1 MLIII
6 SMHFGLIRF
15 AGTTMLGPLNDSTE
29 PARCEDDA
37 MTKFESPP
45 RPAAE
50 GELYYIHVP
59 NDERPVA
66 QDVEFLSAAEF
77 LDDEPACKALWD
89 LMSSQF
95 KTRSK
100 FLSIWPSVRHVA
112 THRRNGEVVGLLL
125 VSSLVNWQVD
135 YVVVRPDWRGK
146 GIAEALVHETLN
158 QAAARKVPYVMLT
171 SREGLRPLYE
181 GACGFTVVGEKPTA
195 PAARTLCAS
204 AS

>member
-1 MLIII
+1 MQFVLIA
-6 SMHFGLIRF
+6 SV
-15 AGTTMLGPLNDSTE
+15 GTTMLGPLSESTE

-37 MTKFESPP
+37 MTKFDSGP
-45 RPAAE
+45 RSTAE

-66 QDVEFLSAAEF
+66 QDVEFLSTAEF
-77 LDDEPACKALWD
+77 MDDEPACKALWD

-100 FLSIWPSVRHVA
+100 FLSIWPSVRYVA
-112 THRRNGEVVGLLL
+112 THRRNGDVVALLL
-125 VSSLVNWQVD
+125 VSAPVNWQVD
-135 YVVVRPDWRGK
+135 YVVVHPEWRGK
-146 GIAEALVHETLN
+146 GIAEALVHETIN

-195 PAARTLCAS
+195 PAARSLCAS